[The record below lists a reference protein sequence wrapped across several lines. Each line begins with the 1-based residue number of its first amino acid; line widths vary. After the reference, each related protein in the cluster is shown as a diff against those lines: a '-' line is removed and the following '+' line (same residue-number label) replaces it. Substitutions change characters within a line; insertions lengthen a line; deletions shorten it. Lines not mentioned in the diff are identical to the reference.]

1 MITLLL
7 ELKIMKFKKIILN
20 LCIGVP
26 LLALLF
32 SIYISLNKPFHDSK
46 LKLEYKGMNL
56 VAPIKEVKNETFKA
70 LIENNV
76 NYISLIP
83 YAFVNLNDVSVS
95 YNHNRQWWGE
105 TTAGITEMIKKSHN
119 YQLKIMLKPHL
130 WIKNG
135 LYTGNLDFSTEKEWK
150 KWEDDYEKYIL
161 DFAQLAQQEKIEVFC
176 FGTELGNSVAKRPEY
191 WSQLIQK
198 IKKIYTGKLT
208 YAANWDDFDKVPFW
222 NELDYIGIDA
232 YFPLSDAT
240 TPAVADLNEAWQQH
254 ILKMEKLQAKT
265 NKKILFTEFGYRNSD
280 QAAKEPWKENQS
292 GINNLAQANA
302 YESLFQ
308 TLTQKK
314 WFAGGFAW
322 KWYADAYHKEAKNSI
337 DYTPQEKPALETI
350 KKWYQ

>member
-1 MITLLL
+1 MKKTFFILAAFLL
-7 ELKIMKFKKIILN
+7 IVASGFSFYHSSMVDATSFKT
-20 LCIGVP
+20 
-26 LLALLF
+26 
-32 SIYISLNKPFHDSK
+32 
-46 LKLEYKGMNL
+46 KLEYKGMNL
-56 VAPIKEVKNETFKA
+56 VAPIKELKNTTFDELKA
-70 LIENNV
+70 HHINS
-76 NYISLIP
+76 ISLIP
-83 YAFVNLNDVSVS
+83 YAFVDVENASVH
-95 YNHNRQWWGE
+95 YNNKRQWWGE
-105 TTAGITEMIKKSHN
+105 RTEGIIASN
-119 YQLKIMLKPHL
+119 QLAHEYKMTVMLKPHL
-130 WIKNG
+130 WVNHNF
-135 LYTGNLDFSTEKEWK
+135 YTGNLDFATDSEWK
-150 KWEDDYEKYIL
+150 KWEADYEKYIL

-208 YAANWDDFDKVPFW
+208 YAANWDDFDRVPFW

-308 TLTQKK
+308 TLTQKN

>member
-1 MITLLL
+1 MKKTFFILAVFLL
-7 ELKIMKFKKIILN
+7 IIASGFSFYHSSVVDATSFKT
-20 LCIGVP
+20 
-26 LLALLF
+26 
-32 SIYISLNKPFHDSK
+32 
-46 LKLEYKGMNL
+46 KLEYKGMNL
-56 VAPIKEVKNETFKA
+56 VAPIKELKNTTFDELKA
-70 LIENNV
+70 HHINS
-76 NYISLIP
+76 ISLIP
-83 YAFVNLNDVSVS
+83 YAFVDVENASVH
-95 YNHNRQWWGE
+95 YNNKRQWWGE
-105 TTAGITEMIKKSHN
+105 RTEGIRASN
-119 YQLKIMLKPHL
+119 QLAHEYKMTVMLKPHL
-130 WIKNG
+130 WVNHNF
-135 LYTGNLDFSTEKEWK
+135 YTGNLDFSTDAEWK
-150 KWEDDYEKYIL
+150 KWEANYEKYIL
-161 DFAQLAQQEKIEVFC
+161 DFAQLAQQENIELFC

-191 WSQLIQK
+191 WLQLIHK
-198 IKKIYTGKLT
+198 IKKLYTGKLT

-222 NELDYIGIDA
+222 DELDYIGIDA

-254 ILKMEKLQAKT
+254 ILKMEKLHTKT
-265 NKKILFTEFGYRNSD
+265 SKKILFTEFGYRNSD

-322 KWYADAYHKEAKNSI
+322 KWYADAYHKEPKNSI

>member
-1 MITLLL
+1 MKKTFFILAAFLLIVASGFSFYHSSMVD
-7 ELKIMKFKKIILN
+7 ETSFKT
-20 LCIGVP
+20 
-26 LLALLF
+26 
-32 SIYISLNKPFHDSK
+32 
-46 LKLEYKGMNL
+46 KLEYKGMNL
-56 VAPIKEVKNETFKA
+56 VAPIKELKNTTFDELKA
-70 LIENNV
+70 HHINS
-76 NYISLIP
+76 ISLIP
-83 YAFVNLNDVSVS
+83 YAFVDVENASVH
-95 YNHNRQWWGE
+95 YNNKRQWWGE
-105 TTAGITEMIKKSHN
+105 RTEGIIASN
-119 YQLKIMLKPHL
+119 QLAHEYKMMVMLKPHL
-130 WIKNG
+130 WINHNF
-135 LYTGNLDFSTEKEWK
+135 YTGNLDFATDAEWK
-150 KWEDDYEKYIL
+150 KWEADYEKYIL
-161 DFAQLAQQEKIEVFC
+161 DFAQLAQQEKIELFC

-322 KWYADAYHKEAKNSI
+322 KWYADAYHKEPNNSI

>member
-1 MITLLL
+1 MKKTFFILAAFLL
-7 ELKIMKFKKIILN
+7 IVASGFSFYHSSMVDSTSFKT
-20 LCIGVP
+20 
-26 LLALLF
+26 
-32 SIYISLNKPFHDSK
+32 
-46 LKLEYKGMNL
+46 KLEYKGMNL
-56 VAPIKEVKNETFKA
+56 VAPIKELKNTTFDELKA
-70 LIENNV
+70 HHINS
-76 NYISLIP
+76 ISLIP
-83 YAFVNLNDVSVS
+83 YAFVDVENASVH
-95 YNHNRQWWGE
+95 YNNKRQWWGE
-105 TTAGITEMIKKSHN
+105 RTEGIIASN
-119 YQLKIMLKPHL
+119 QLAHEYKMTVMLKPHL
-130 WIKNG
+130 WVNHNF
-135 LYTGNLDFSTEKEWK
+135 YTGNLDFATDSEWK
-150 KWEDDYEKYIL
+150 KWEADYEKYIL
-161 DFAQLAQQEKIEVFC
+161 DFAQLAQQEKIELFC

-308 TLTQKK
+308 TLTQKN

-322 KWYADAYHKEAKNSI
+322 KWYADAYHKEPKNSI

>member
-1 MITLLL
+1 MKKTFFILAAFLL
-7 ELKIMKFKKIILN
+7 IVASGFSFYHSSMVDAISFK
-20 LCIGVP
+20 P
-26 LLALLF
+26 
-32 SIYISLNKPFHDSK
+32 
-46 LKLEYKGMNL
+46 KLEYKGMNL
-56 VAPIKEVKNETFKA
+56 VAPIKELKNTTFDELKA
-70 LIENNV
+70 HHINS
-76 NYISLIP
+76 ISLIP
-83 YAFVNLNDVSVS
+83 YAFVDVENASVH
-95 YNHNRQWWGE
+95 YNNKKQWWGE
-105 TTAGITEMIKKSHN
+105 RTEGIIASN
-119 YQLKIMLKPHL
+119 QLAHEYKMTVMLKPHL
-130 WIKNG
+130 WVNHNF
-135 LYTGNLDFSTEKEWK
+135 YTGNLDFATDSEWK
-150 KWEDDYEKYIL
+150 KWEADYEKYIL
-161 DFAQLAQQEKIEVFC
+161 DFAQLAQQEKIELFC

-308 TLTQKK
+308 TLTQKN

-322 KWYADAYHKEAKNSI
+322 KWYADAYHKEPKNSI